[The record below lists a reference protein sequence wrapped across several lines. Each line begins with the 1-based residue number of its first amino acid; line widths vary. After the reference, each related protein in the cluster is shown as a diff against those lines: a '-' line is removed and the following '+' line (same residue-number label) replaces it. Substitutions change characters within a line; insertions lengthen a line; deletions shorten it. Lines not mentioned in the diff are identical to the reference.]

1 MKKKNKYKKQD
12 LDQKKSR
19 IFAELE
25 RLYQKMEMAY
35 NEIASRLGLKCSEC
49 EDNCCVSYFQHHT
62 HIEWAY
68 FFKGLK
74 TLSQDRQKQI
84 ISRAKEYVDLSK
96 KELEKGIRPKIM
108 CPVNEN
114 GLCILYKYRLMIC
127 RLHGI
132 PNTVKMPNG
141 ITKKFPGC
149 SMCIVLTKNSPYFPM
164 MDRTPFYQALA
175 DLERR
180 FTKLLKN
187 PIPKVDYTLAQ
198 MILLGAPK

>member
-149 SMCIVLTKNSPYFPM
+149 SMCIALTKNSPYFPI